1 MMTRGSHTHM
11 NPPHR
16 YPTRFQAKFQAKLAE
31 MLEQRKHI
39 YEVRKQE
46 CILEDNPR
54 HSQHLRSIIDS
65 YEHATYCHERVD
77 IVINAYTY
85 LLHHPEIIK
94 EKTKTALLSKF
105 KEYRKVIAT
114 YQSEQ
119 TLFDA
124 LQSTISTIKSDNQSK
139 KTLQSSINQVNS
151 DRDQLMKKYAKL
163 EDIMQML
170 ETVIEMYQ

>member
-1 MMTRGSHTHM
+1 M

-46 CILEDNPR
+46 CIWEENPR
-54 HSQHLRSIIDS
+54 HSQHLLSIIDS
-65 YEHATYCHERVD
+65 YEHATYRHERVD

-85 LLHHPEIIK
+85 ILHHAEIIQ
-94 EKTKTALLSKF
+94 EKTKAVLLSKI
-105 KEYRKVIAT
+105 KEYREVIAT

-119 TLFDA
+119 SIFDA
-124 LQSTISTIKSDNQSK
+124 MQSSINTIKSDIQNK
-139 KTLQSSINQVNS
+139 KTLQSSMIQVNI
-151 DRDQLMKKYAKL
+151 DRDQLMKKYGKL